1 MAVCGLQPH
10 PYHALIAFFLKV
22 FAITVG
28 YMPMQQMIL
37 IIVCSDVMPEVSV
50 SSVRMPDY
58 AICAANATVS
68 ATAASWSL
76 SQQLFESV
84 PSLFVICI
92 AGYFLDKYGR
102 TSAMILS
109 ALSVLFTAV
118 TTLTV
123 AVIVE
128 HEIEGYSA
136 SALLYAL
143 LTAAGFS
150 GIAGGLVLF
159 RTACSAYLSD
169 TTLPAT
175 RTRYFLLLD
184 AAMSVAIT
192 GGPLIGGSLA
202 NTLGF
207 TYTFGVT
214 LGISLLLLV
223 HLLFIF
229 PSSQTHS
236 EPSNQTNE
244 TKSAVQA
251 FMDSIKA
258 TVDTL
263 KSICKFKTALA
274 LITILTIIGF
284 LLAGAQVFFLFYT
297 GKLFGWT
304 SLDFGKFALFAAS
317 QKILWLSVLLPSF
330 LAFIQS
336 RGGDKIIWEIRIL
349 RVGIFVATV
358 GELCYAFA
366 PTSNLFML
374 CSLFASF
381 SCFAG
386 PTIRS
391 LLSTLVPPS
400 HQGRLF
406 ASIQIFESAA
416 AIVAT
421 AALNLIFQKTVNFMP
436 NAVFLSMSALLVV
449 AFVLSLWAVGKEGVL
464 GMEGG
469 GVSHTE
475 VEVVATEE
483 TPLLGQDV

>member
-1 MAVCGLQPH
+1 AEAKAQTRLAQLRRQTQTTRAAHEEAQRLLAALQRHPTSNPVEDEKAAELRQNAAVLNAKGNEYSDRISALEKDAVVPSDGRDLDSLAVLQADIDKGLSVLKLKKDTLDAVQHLPPVIPGYGASPDKTRRKKDATGFLDSKTRQDSTIHNVIINSQLLFEMAVCGLQPH

-50 SSVRMPDY
+50 SSIHMPDY

-128 HEIEGYSA
+128 YGIEGYSA

-202 NTLGF
+202 NTL
-207 TYTFGVT
+207 
-214 LGISLLLLV
+214 
-223 HLLFIF
+223 
-229 PSSQTHS
+229 
-236 EPSNQTNE
+236 
-244 TKSAVQA
+244 
-251 FMDSIKA
+251 
-258 TVDTL
+258 
-263 KSICKFKTALA
+263 
-274 LITILTIIGF
+274 
-284 LLAGAQVFFLFYT
+284 
-297 GKLFGWT
+297 
-304 SLDFGKFALFAAS
+304 
-317 QKILWLSVLLPSF
+317 
-330 LAFIQS
+330 
-336 RGGDKIIWEIRIL
+336 
-349 RVGIFVATV
+349 
-358 GELCYAFA
+358 
-366 PTSNLFML
+366 
-374 CSLFASF
+374 
-381 SCFAG
+381 
-386 PTIRS
+386 
-391 LLSTLVPPS
+391 
-400 HQGRLF
+400 
-406 ASIQIFESAA
+406 
-416 AIVAT
+416 
-421 AALNLIFQKTVNFMP
+421 
-436 NAVFLSMSALLVV
+436 
-449 AFVLSLWAVGKEGVL
+449 
-464 GMEGG
+464 
-469 GVSHTE
+469 
-475 VEVVATEE
+475 
-483 TPLLGQDV
+483 